1 MKVVFQGAGA
11 IGLAAAALFGRRHE
25 AIVVSRSDSSNSDAV
40 QARSAAYPRR
50 VRSFGNRPVD
60 REPVL
65 RQSPVRRELVP
76 GTGPVRREPVPGPSG
91 LRCDLPARRV
101 TVVDWAAVSSESW
114 DLVVLTTR
122 PGDLDDGVAAS
133 IVALRPGIIAI
144 TSQVDGDRSIAA
156 SMFPDSE
163 ILVFSPALLSERTTG
178 RTVRYWHPPGM
189 PVFMA
194 SGRRE
199 TVRGLRRRL
208 GGLIVGVPAF
218 VISVPPAVFI
228 PYVAELSAREGNWA
242 SLRSHLRR
250 PSRAAAEAVH
260 AVTGV
265 RMPMS
270 ERGAGLVL
278 DALERFVPIDVSEYA
293 GRHFGRHEGQ
303 TLDMLDGWLS
313 RAAERTSARAKPP
326 APTMRRSPTPTSVSG
341 QSPIPAQSSA
351 LRELVQALRLRVT
364 R

>member
-25 AIVVSRSDSSNSDAV
+25 AVVVSRSESSTSDAV
-40 QARSAAYPRR
+40 RARSVAYPRR
-50 VRSFGNRPVD
+50 VRSLGNRPMC
-60 REPVL
+60 REAVL
-65 RQSPVRRELVP
+65 GQSPARRGTVQ
-76 GTGPVRREPVPGPSG
+76 GTG
-91 LRCDLPARRV
+91 PARRV
-101 TVVDWAAVSSESW
+101 SVVDWAAVSSESW

-163 ILVFSPALLSERTTG
+163 ILVFSPVLLSERTTG
-178 RTVRYWHPPGM
+178 RTVSYWHPPGM

-194 SGRRE
+194 SGRRG

-218 VISVPPAVFI
+218 VISAPPAVFI

-270 ERGAGLVL
+270 DRAAGLVL

-313 RAAERTSARAKPP
+313 RAAERTAARAQRPTP
-326 APTMRRSPTPTSVSG
+326 AMRRSPTPTPAMRR
-341 QSPIPAQSSA
+341 SPTPTPVTGRSPVPAQSSA
-351 LRELVQALRLRVT
+351 LRELAQALRLRVT

>member
-11 IGLAAAALFGRRHE
+11 IGLAAAALFGRGHE
-25 AIVVSRSDSSNSDAV
+25 AVVVSRSESSNSDAV
-40 QARSAAYPRR
+40 RGRIAAYPRR
-50 VRSFGNRPVD
+50 VRSFRKGPVC
-60 REPVL
+60 REPEFGQ
-65 RQSPVRRELVP
+65 RPA
-76 GTGPVRREPVPGPSG
+76 RREPAQGAG
-91 LRCDLPARRV
+91 TARRV

-122 PGDLDDGVAAS
+122 PGDLDEGVAAS

-178 RTVRYWHPPGM
+178 RKVRYWHPPGM

-218 VISVPPAVFI
+218 VISAPPAVFI
-228 PYVAELSAREGNWA
+228 PYVAELSAREGSWA

-250 PSRAAAEAVH
+250 PSRAASEAVH

-270 ERGAGLVL
+270 DRGAGFVL

-313 RAAERTSARAKPP
+313 RAAERTSVRAQPP
-326 APTMRRSPTPTSVSG
+326 TPAMHRSPTPTSVAG
-341 QSPIPAQSSA
+341 QLPIPMQSSA
-351 LRELVQALRLRVT
+351 LRELAQALRLRVT

>member
-11 IGLAAAALFGRRHE
+11 IGLAAAALFGRGHE
-25 AIVVSRSDSSNSDAV
+25 AVVVSRSESSNSDPV
-40 QARSAAYPRR
+40 RARGAAYPRR
-50 VRSFGNRPVD
+50 VRAFGQRLVC
-60 REPVL
+60 RV
-65 RQSPVRRELVP
+65 PVRREP
-76 GTGPVRREPVPGPSG
+76 GQGTGPVRRVP
-91 LRCDLPARRV
+91 
-101 TVVDWAAVSSESW
+101 VVDWAAVSSELW

-122 PGDLDDGVAAS
+122 PGDLDEDVASS
-133 IVALRPGIIAI
+133 ILALRPGLIAI
-144 TSQVDGDRSIAA
+144 TSQVDGDRSVAA

-178 RTVRYWHPPGM
+178 RNVSYWHPPGM

-194 SGRRE
+194 SGRGE

-218 VISVPPAVFI
+218 MISAPPAVFI

-242 SLRSHLRR
+242 GLRSHLRR
-250 PSRAAAEAVH
+250 PTRAAAEAVH

-278 DALERFVPIDVSEYA
+278 DALERFVPIDVTEYA

-313 RAAERTSARAKPP
+313 RAAERTPARAQPLTP
-326 APTMRRSPTPTSVSG
+326 AMRRSPTPTPVTG
-341 QSPIPAQSSA
+341 QPPIPAQSSA